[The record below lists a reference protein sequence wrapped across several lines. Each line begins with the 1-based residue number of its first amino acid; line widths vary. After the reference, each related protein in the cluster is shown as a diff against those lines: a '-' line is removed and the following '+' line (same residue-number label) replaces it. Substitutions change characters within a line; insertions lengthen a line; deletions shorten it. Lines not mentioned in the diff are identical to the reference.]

1 MQPEEV
7 QMLVERYAADNPEVK
22 DLWEEHVLF
31 KKQIEKLESKVAR
44 TPVEEQEMR
53 RIKKEKLEGKT
64 KLYALL
70 DKLQAT
76 AE

>member
-7 QMLVERYAADNPEVK
+7 QVLVERYAADNPEVK

-70 DKLQAT
+70 DKLQAGDK
-76 AE
+76 